1 MVTLTNI
8 VTKRERDCLVILKEE
23 ADGDFPVR
31 LHQIAENL
39 SVTSPTALN
48 IIKRLKGK
56 GLVESQ
62 DGMVLLTKLGD
73 ELTKKI
79 LLVHRTFES
88 LFCQSGITKKNA
100 CEEAGEIDFLIMPEN
115 AELVLKRIDSPISC
129 PHGKPIM
136 EA

>member
-1 MVTLTNI
+1 MVSLTNE
-8 VTKRERDCLVILKEE
+8 VTKRERDCLVLLKEE
-23 ADGDFPVR
+23 SNGEFPVR

-39 SVTSPTALN
+39 NVKSPTALN
-48 IIKRLKGK
+48 IVKRLRVK

-62 DGMVLLTKLGD
+62 DGMVVLTETGD
-73 ELTKKI
+73 EVAKKI

-88 LFCQSGITKKNA
+88 LFCQSGVPKKNA
-100 CEEAGEIDFLIMPEN
+100 CEEAGEIDFLIVPEN
-115 AELVLKRIDSPISC
+115 ARLVLKRIDSPSSC